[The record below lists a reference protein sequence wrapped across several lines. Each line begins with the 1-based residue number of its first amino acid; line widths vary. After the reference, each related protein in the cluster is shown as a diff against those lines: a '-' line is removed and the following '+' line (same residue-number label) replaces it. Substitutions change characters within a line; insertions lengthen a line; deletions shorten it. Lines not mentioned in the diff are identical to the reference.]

1 VTQSVGGGNGGRA
14 VGSGN
19 DHGGSDPAPGGGP
32 AYGQRGWLRPSWLD
46 GLVLALADH
55 GRLSRIAGVRPGV
68 GARQAAVLVLIGD
81 GPHGPEIL
89 FVERAASL
97 RTHAAQIAFP
107 GGAVDADDVDLAGTA
122 LREAVEETG
131 VDPDGIEVLG
141 SLPALHV
148 AVSGFDVTAVI
159 AWWRER
165 SPVRPADPRE
175 VASVPVVPV
184 DLLTDPAHRVRV
196 HHPSGYSGP
205 GFEVDGHLIWGL
217 TAHLLDGILDLA
229 GWQRPWDNPRS
240 IQVPA
245 RYLTDR
251 RSDGGPDAH

>member
-1 VTQSVGGGNGGRA
+1 VTRSRDQRDDERTAAHAGDDHEGAGSARGRA
-14 VGSGN
+14 ASG
-19 DHGGSDPAPGGGP
+19 DRGLAPP
-32 AYGQRGWLRPSWLD
+32 DWLD
-46 GLVLALADH
+46 GLVKALADH
-55 GRLSRIAGVRPGV
+55 DRLSRIAGPRPGV

-81 GPHGPEIL
+81 GPYGPEIL
-89 FVERAASL
+89 FVERAANM
-97 RTHAAQIAFP
+97 RTHAGQIAFP
-107 GGAVDADDVDLAGTA
+107 GGAVDAADPDLAGTA
-122 LREAVEETG
+122 LREAAEETG
-131 VDPDGIEVLG
+131 VDPAGIEVLG
-141 SLPALHV
+141 SLPTLHV

-159 AWWRER
+159 AWWRDR
-165 SPVRPADPRE
+165 SPVGPTDPRE

-184 DLLTDPAHRVRV
+184 SLLTDPDHRVRV

-229 GWQRPWDNPRS
+229 GWQRPWDHPRS

-251 RSDGGPDAH
+251 RSTGGPDAH